1 MVRLTSSIKDLP
13 RDIYKALEDGADVK
27 DEDIEAFKEGVG
39 ALLKQSL
46 STTKGVAERNTLRMS
61 NIGTQCERKLWYTV
75 NKPDAAEKLDG
86 KTKFKFMLGHLI
98 EELVVF
104 YTRATGRKVVGTQDR
119 MELHGVVGHRDGV
132 IDGVLVDV
140 KSASPQGMSKFRD
153 HALDSDDP
161 FGYRDQLDIYLA
173 ASRDD
178 PLVTVKGE
186 AAFVAVDKVSGAI
199 VVDSYKKKGTDYE
212 KLIEQK
218 KSMVESEEVPK
229 RRYFPK
235 ADGSSGN
242 YKLGTECS
250 YCPFKRE
257 CWPGLR
263 TFIYSNGPRYLTTVA
278 RTPDVYEVKEQG

>member
-1 MVRLTSSIKDLP
+1 MPTSIKDLP
-13 RDIYKALEDGADVK
+13 RDIYKALEEGVDVK

-39 ALLKQSL
+39 ALLKQRL
-46 STTKGVAERNTLRMS
+46 SEGDRRTSPGTVRMS
-61 NIGTQCERKLWYTV
+61 NFGTECERKLWYTV
-75 NKPDAAEKLDG
+75 NKADKAEKLDG
-86 KTKFKFMLGHLI
+86 RTRFKFLYGDMLETIVLFLAKIAGHS
-98 EELVVF
+98 V
-104 YTRATGRKVVGTQDR
+104 TGAQDKV
-119 MELHGVVGHRDGV
+119 ELHGLVGHRDAI

-140 KSASPQGMSKFRD
+140 KSASPQGMYKFKD

-161 FGYRDQLDIYLA
+161 FNYRDQLDLYLA

-186 AAFVAVDKVSGAI
+186 AAFVAVDKVNGDI
-199 VVDSYKKKGTDYE
+199 VVDSYKKRDRDYE
-212 KLIEQK
+212 KLIEEK
-218 KSMVESEEVPK
+218 TSMVESEEVPK

-250 YCPFKRE
+250 YCPFKQE